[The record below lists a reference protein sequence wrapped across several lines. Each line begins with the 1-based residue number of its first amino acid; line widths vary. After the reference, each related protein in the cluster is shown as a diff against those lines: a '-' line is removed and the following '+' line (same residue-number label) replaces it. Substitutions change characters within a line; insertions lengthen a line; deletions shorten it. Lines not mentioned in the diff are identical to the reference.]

1 MPIIITTNES
11 EQQFTNKEEV
21 KFNAVQSPKTEN
33 VEEVEEPTE
42 ESATEEN
49 TGTEEDK
56 TFDYLNSNKEDDES
70 NEHDDEK
77 EDEETDDEEQE
88 VEKQP
93 KKNGFKK
100 RIDKLTKRNSEYEAR
115 IAELESRLN
124 GNNKQQH
131 QVQVEAQVVEELKEP
146 NINDF
151 EEYTDYVKALA
162 KYEINQENKAL
173 KLKSEEELIK
183 KEAEQITAKYR
194 ERVEDAKKRYGVD
207 KWNGLQKIDLPLSIQ
222 MRAEIMQSE
231 VGPDIL
237 FYLYHNLEENKKINS
252 LTPAGQIKELTKLE
266 LKISNKLAEKAHK
279 KGDEVKEKIS
289 KAPAPVKPISSK
301 TDGKTFKDP
310 NKMSYQEYKVWMAER
325 ESRKK

>member
-33 VEEVEEPTE
+33 VEEVEKPTE

-56 TFDYLNSNKEDDES
+56 TFDYLNSNEEDDES
-70 NEHDDEK
+70 NEHDDEE
-77 EDEETDDEEQE
+77 EDEETDEEEQE

-162 KYEINQENKAL
+162 KYEINQENKVL

>member
-33 VEEVEEPTE
+33 VEEVEKPTE

-70 NEHDDEK
+70 NEHDDEE
-77 EDEETDDEEQE
+77 EDEETDEKEQE

-162 KYEINQENKAL
+162 KYEINQENKVL

>member
-33 VEEVEEPTE
+33 VEEVEKPTK

>member
-33 VEEVEEPTE
+33 VEEVEKPTE

>member
-1 MPIIITTNES
+1 MN
-11 EQQFTNKEEV
+11 NGKH
-21 KFNAVQSPKTEN
+21 
-33 VEEVEEPTE
+33 
-42 ESATEEN
+42 
-49 TGTEEDK
+49 DM
-56 TFDYLNSNKEDDES
+56 
-70 NEHDDEK
+70 EHDDEK

>member
-33 VEEVEEPTE
+33 VEEVEKPTE

-56 TFDYLNSNKEDDES
+56 TFDYLNSNEEDDES
-70 NEHDDEK
+70 NEHDDEE
-77 EDEETDDEEQE
+77 EDEETDEKEQE

-162 KYEINQENKAL
+162 KYEINQENKVL

>member
-33 VEEVEEPTE
+33 VEEVEKPTE

-289 KAPAPVKPISSK
+289 KAPVPVKPISSK

>member
-33 VEEVEEPTE
+33 VEEVEKPTE

-49 TGTEEDK
+49 TGTEEDN
-56 TFDYLNSNKEDDES
+56 TFYYLNSNEEDDES

-162 KYEINQENKAL
+162 KYEINQENKVL

>member
-1 MPIIITTNES
+1 MPIIITTNDS

-21 KFNAVQSPKTEN
+21 KFNAVQSPDPK
-33 VEEVEEPTE
+33 VEENEKTTK

-56 TFDYLNSNKEDDES
+56 SFDYLNSNEEEDESEDHDDEDEDDET
-70 NEHDDEK
+70 DE
-77 EDEETDDEEQE
+77 EEQE

-115 IAELESRLN
+115 IAQLESQLG
-124 GNNKQQH
+124 GNNGKQNPA
-131 QVQVEAQVVEELKEP
+131 QVETPVVVEELKEP

-173 KLKSEEELIK
+173 KVKQEEELIK
-183 KEAEQITAKYR
+183 KEAEQITTKYR
-194 ERVEDAKKRYGVD
+194 ERVEEAKKRYGSD

-266 LKISNKLAEKAHK
+266 LKISNKLADKTPK
-279 KGDEVKEKIS
+279 KGEETKEKIS

-301 TDGKTFKDP
+301 TDGKTFRDP
-310 NKMSYQEYKVWMAER
+310 NKMSFQEYKAWKAEKD
-325 ESRKK
+325 SKKK

>member
-33 VEEVEEPTE
+33 VEEVEKPTE

-222 MRAEIMQSE
+222 MRAEIMRSE

-266 LKISNKLAEKAHK
+266 LKISNKLAEKTHK

>member
-33 VEEVEEPTE
+33 VEEVEKPTE

-56 TFDYLNSNKEDDES
+56 TFDYLNSNEEDDES
-70 NEHDDEK
+70 NEHDDEE
-77 EDEETDDEEQE
+77 EDEETDEKEQE

-162 KYEINQENKAL
+162 KYEINQENKVL

-289 KAPAPVKPISSK
+289 EAPAPVKPISSK

>member
-33 VEEVEEPTE
+33 VEEVEKPTE

-56 TFDYLNSNKEDDES
+56 TFDYLNSNEEDDES
-70 NEHDDEK
+70 NEHDDEE
-77 EDEETDDEEQE
+77 EDEETDEKEQE

-289 KAPAPVKPISSK
+289 EAPAPVKPISSK